1 MPSHRSAPTDTQP
14 DAPGPIPPRPV
25 DEPRLG
31 ISTAQVAGSALAAVS
46 AAFFASWL
54 GVAGTLIGAALGSVV
69 GTVGSASYTYSLQRS
84 HALVRGCPAHRAPQR
99 SGPPAPGGQWPW
111 RRIAAGGAAV
121 LALTLGTLTVV
132 EGIVGKPVSSM
143 TSGGDGGGTTIGR
156 VVRDEGPRG
165 DSPTPSEPTAPTS
178 PTPSPS
184 TDPTSQPT
192 DQPSGTPSPSVQPTG
207 SPSPTPSDETSPTG
221 SPGTSTTP

>member
-25 DEPRLG
+25 DDPRLG

-84 HALVRGCPAHRAPQR
+84 HALVRGVRPTAPAAQR
-99 SGPPAPGGQWPW
+99 PTGSWREWPW